1 MTTMVSILLAIA
13 GGGML
18 ECLVLAERAFWIDL
32 RPRARERRPDLSAT
46 AGWQ

>member
-1 MTTMVSILLAIA
+1 MVTIKLAIA

-18 ECLVLAERAFWIDL
+18 EYQVIAERAFWIDL